1 MHPKVSIEKG
11 KILLAEPFMLDPG
24 FKRSAILLC
33 DHGIEGS
40 VGFIINKPIDMEV
53 NSLLADFP
61 DSDLGVHYGG
71 PVATDTLHYIHTM
84 GDILDES
91 MEIAQGLYWGGNFS
105 QLKILLREGVTKN
118 YLIKF
123 FVGYSGW
130 SQGQLVDEL
139 DYGSWVVAD
148 FDLGYLSG
156 LDPKDLWRHIMA
168 TKGNNFDVI
177 AEMPDD
183 VHWN

>member
-1 MHPKVSIEKG
+1 MQSKVSIEKG

-61 DSDLGVHYGG
+61 DAELGVNYGG
-71 PVATDTLHYIHTM
+71 PVATDTLHYIHNM
-84 GDILDES
+84 GAILDES
-91 MEIAQGLYWGGNFS
+91 MEIGQGLFWGGNFT
-105 QLKILLREGVTKN
+105 QLKVLLREGVSQN
-118 YLIKF
+118 YMLKF

-139 DYGSWVVAD
+139 DYGSWVIAD
-148 FDLGYLSG
+148 
-156 LDPKDLWRHIMA
+156 LDPNYLTDSDPKNLWRNIMA
-168 TKGNNFDVI
+168 QKGNNFGVI

-183 VHWN
+183 AHWN